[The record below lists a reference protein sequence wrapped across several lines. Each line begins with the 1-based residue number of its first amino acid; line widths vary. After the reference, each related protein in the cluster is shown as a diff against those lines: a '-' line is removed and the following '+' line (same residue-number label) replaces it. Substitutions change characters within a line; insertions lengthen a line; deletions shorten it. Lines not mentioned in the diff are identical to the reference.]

1 MFSLLL
7 MNFLGVF
14 VGRYESQKPK
24 LSFYWTF
31 KKMFVLQITSKYPAS
46 LKGFILLTKLQQLKT
61 EKKSLTHILY

>member
-14 VGRYESQKPK
+14 LGRYGSQKPK

-46 LKGFILLTKLQQLKT
+46 LKGFILLTKLQQLRQKR
-61 EKKSLTHILY
+61 KA